1 MLVLEIS
8 NSILNE
14 IKEIEKKNNEFNIKI
29 NFQQKNNEFYV
40 VKFSK
45 IEEYKDKLVKDE
57 KRYKFVE
64 VYRYKVKLKELLIK
78 INNKVYIEIENKL
91 SNVFNL
97 ILKL

>member
-14 IKEIEKKNNEFNIKI
+14 IKKIEKKNNVFNIKI
-29 NFQQKNNEFYV
+29 NFQQKNNNFYV
-40 VKFSK
+40 VKFNK
-45 IEEYKDKLVKDE
+45 IEKYKDKLVKVE

-78 INNKVYIEIENKL
+78 INNKVYIELENKL

-97 ILKL
+97 VLKL

>member
-8 NSILNE
+8 NIILNE
-14 IKEIEKKNNEFNIKI
+14 IKEIEKKNNEFNVKI
-29 NFQQKNNEFYV
+29 NFQQKNNNFYV

-97 ILKL
+97 VLKL

>member
-1 MLVLEIS
+1 MLVIEIS

-29 NFQQKNNEFYV
+29 NVQQKNNDFYV
-40 VKFSK
+40 VKFNK
-45 IEEYKDKLVKDE
+45 IEEYKDKLVKVE

-91 SNVFNL
+91 INIFNL